1 MLTFHEY
8 NVSLHYLFVNGVSV
22 ANVDAT
28 ISSIGPDVISFKYTA
43 IIVSFI
49 WLTNII
55 FWPLFLLVG
64 VIKLL
69 NFPVSIFDVMQYQL
83 GLPSL
88 LLSCYLRNSI
98 LVRVSYNS

>member
-22 ANVDAT
+22 ANVDAP

-49 WLTNII
+49 
-55 FWPLFLLVG
+55 
-64 VIKLL
+64 
-69 NFPVSIFDVMQYQL
+69 
-83 GLPSL
+83 
-88 LLSCYLRNSI
+88 
-98 LVRVSYNS
+98 

>member
-49 WLTNII
+49 
-55 FWPLFLLVG
+55 
-64 VIKLL
+64 
-69 NFPVSIFDVMQYQL
+69 
-83 GLPSL
+83 
-88 LLSCYLRNSI
+88 
-98 LVRVSYNS
+98 